1 MLLRIGL
8 ISMTQGTRKRNF
20 GKAGEYTPVTACWHG
35 QPRPH
40 SNPATAAKPRPA
52 KAAAARGGAEKTDEY
67 HDPFSE
73 MDYPRR

>member
-40 SNPATAAKPRPA
+40 SNPAAAAKPRPA

>member
-52 KAAAARGGAEKTDEY
+52 KADTRQGVTEKTDEY

-73 MDYPRR
+73 MD

>member
-20 GKAGEYTPVTACWHG
+20 GKAGEYTPVTAHWHG
-35 QPRPH
+35 LTRPR
-40 SNPATAAKPRPA
+40 SNPAPGAKPRPA
-52 KAAAARGGAEKTDEY
+52 KADTRQGVTEKTDEY

-73 MDYPRR
+73 MD

>member
-8 ISMTQGTRKRNF
+8 ISMTQGTRKRSF
-20 GKAGEYTPVTACWHG
+20 GKAGEYTSVTARWHG
-35 QPRPH
+35 LARPR
-40 SNPATAAKPRPA
+40 SNPTTGAKPRPT
-52 KAAAARGGAEKTDEY
+52 KADTRQDVTEKTDEY

>member
-20 GKAGEYTPVTACWHG
+20 GKAGEYTPVTARWHG
-35 QPRPH
+35 RPRPH